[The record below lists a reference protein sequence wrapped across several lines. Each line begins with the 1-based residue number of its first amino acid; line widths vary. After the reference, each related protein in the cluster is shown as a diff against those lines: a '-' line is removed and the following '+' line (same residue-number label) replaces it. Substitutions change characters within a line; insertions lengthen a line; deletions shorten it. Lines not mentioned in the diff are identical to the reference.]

1 MCGRADIRMV
11 PLSVELPPASKQTV
25 VVVVVVLVQ
34 QQVANV
40 SPVEAA
46 SAAERTSARFG
57 PTASGGERF
66 EF

>member
-11 PLSVELPPASKQTV
+11 PLSVELPPASKQT